1 MKTLLISAG
10 VVALSIALWQVLAPT
25 SSTNLPASTA
35 DKSVIASY
43 LVDGTRTHFSE
54 SGPPSE
60 VLQIGA
66 ATRWLNSDETA
77 LNEIRYQADG
87 EGNAQWDINASD
99 GLFYETTNELVLKN
113 GVTVVERSREA
124 VVSTEAL
131 RLYMDQKRAVGEH
144 EVVMTGQGSR
154 TTGSS
159 FELDLQTNTATLKG
173 DVVTDYEYFGPYFSM
188 VFAGPALGSVL
199 RPCSRLRS

>member
-1 MKTLLISAG
+1 MRTLLISAG
-10 VVALSIALWQVLAPT
+10 VVAVGIALWQILAPA
-25 SSTNLPASTA
+25 SSTNLPANTV

-54 SGPPSE
+54 SGPPSD

-66 ATRWLNSDETA
+66 ATRWLNSEETA
-77 LNEIRYQADG
+77 LNDIRYRADV
-87 EGNAQWDINASD
+87 EGNARWDIDASD

-124 VVSTEAL
+124 VVSTEAM
-131 RLYMDQKRAVGEH
+131 RLYMEQKRAVGEH

-173 DVVTDYEYFGPYFSM
+173 DVVTDYE
-188 VFAGPALGSVL
+188 
-199 RPCSRLRS
+199 

>member
-1 MKTLLISAG
+1 MRTLLISAG
-10 VVALSIALWQVLAPT
+10 VVAVGIALWQILAPA
-25 SSTNLPASTA
+25 SSTNLPANTV

-43 LVDGTRTHFSE
+43 LVDGTRTHFSD
-54 SGPPSE
+54 SGPPSD

-66 ATRWLNSDETA
+66 ATRWLNGEETT
-77 LNEIRYQADG
+77 LNDIRYRADG
-87 EGNAQWDINASD
+87 EGNAQWNIDASD

-124 VVSTEAL
+124 VVSTEAM

-173 DVVTDYEYFGPYFSM
+173 DVVTDYE
-188 VFAGPALGSVL
+188 
-199 RPCSRLRS
+199 

>member
-87 EGNAQWDINASD
+87 EGNAQWDIDASD

-173 DVVTDYEYFGPYFSM
+173 DVVTDYE
-188 VFAGPALGSVL
+188 
-199 RPCSRLRS
+199 

>member
-1 MKTLLISAG
+1 MRTLLISAG
-10 VVALSIALWQVLAPT
+10 VVAVGIALWQILAPA
-25 SSTNLPASTA
+25 SSTNLPANTV

-54 SGPPSE
+54 SGPPSD

-66 ATRWLNSDETA
+66 ATRWLNSEETA
-77 LNEIRYQADG
+77 LNDIRYRADV
-87 EGNAQWDINASD
+87 EGNAQWDIDASD

-124 VVSTEAL
+124 VVSTEAM

-144 EVVMTGQGSR
+144 EVVLTGQGSR

-173 DVVTDYEYFGPYFSM
+173 DVVTDYE
-188 VFAGPALGSVL
+188 
-199 RPCSRLRS
+199 

>member
-1 MKTLLISAG
+1 MLLISAG
-10 VVALSIALWQVLAPT
+10 VVAMSVALWQILAPAA
-25 SSTNLPASTA
+25 STNLPANNS

-43 LVDGTRTHFSE
+43 LIDGNRTHFSE

-60 VLQIGA
+60 VLQIGS

-77 LNEIRYQADG
+77 LNDIRYRADG

-99 GLFYETTNELVLKN
+99 GLFYETSNELVLKN

-124 VVSTEAL
+124 VVSTEAM
-131 RLYMDQKRAVGEH
+131 RLYMDQKRVVGEH
-144 EVVMTGQGSR
+144 KVVMTGQGSR

-173 DVVTDYEYFGPYFSM
+173 DVVTDYE
-188 VFAGPALGSVL
+188 
-199 RPCSRLRS
+199 

>member
-1 MKTLLISAG
+1 MRTLLISAG
-10 VVALSIALWQVLAPT
+10 VAALSIALWQILT
-25 SSTNLPASTA
+25 PASRTTLPPNTA

-43 LVDGTRTHFSE
+43 LVDGTRTHFSD

-66 ATRWLNSDETA
+66 ATRWLRSDETA
-77 LNEIRYQADG
+77 LNDIRYRADG
-87 EGNAQWDINASD
+87 EGNTQWDIDASD

-124 VVSTEAL
+124 VVSTEAM

-144 EVVMTGQGSR
+144 EVVITGQGSR

-173 DVVTDYEYFGPYFSM
+173 DVVTDYE
-188 VFAGPALGSVL
+188 
-199 RPCSRLRS
+199 